1 MKHISPIILSFLTLI
16 ALGLNNVQVQAQTIL
31 LSEYFTAYDGTS
43 ATVPA
48 NWIFNYNGNYTS
60 TQSSGV
66 SGPNSYKFGV
76 NNATITSPS
85 FSNADSVRFFIKG
98 NSADTISS
106 LSVFE
111 GTDTLN
117 MTLVAMLKPISNTGT
132 TISLKLLS
140 SSTMLRYVYTK
151 SVGNVAFDDFEVI
164 RNGPSAITTIEKNQ
178 IVLYPNPA
186 RNNVSIDL
194 GTAEKVEIS
203 LYNMIGKNMGNVL
216 VSDNGKGVYTLNL
229 NSVPVGTY
237 FVQVK
242 TDRTITTR
250 RLQVQK

>member
-1 MKHISPIILSFLTLI
+1 MKHISPIILSFLTLVI
-16 ALGLNNVQVQAQTIL
+16 LSLNNFQVQAQTLL

-43 ATVPA
+43 TAVPA
-48 NWIFNYNGNYTS
+48 GWIFNYNGNYTS

-85 FSNADSVRFFIKG
+85 FNNADSVRFFMKG
-98 NSADTISS
+98 NSADTLSS

-132 TISLKLLS
+132 TISLKLMS
-140 SSTMLRYVYTK
+140 SSTMLRFVYTK

-164 RNGPSAITTIEKNQ
+164 QNGPAAINTIEKKQ

-194 GTAEKVEIS
+194 GNAEKVEIS

-216 VSDNGKGVYTLNL
+216 VTDNGKGVYSLNL
-229 NSVPVGTY
+229 NSIPAGTY
-237 FVQVK
+237 FVQIN
-242 TDRTITTR
+242 TDRTVTTR
-250 RLQVQK
+250 RLQVLK